1 MLVFMTVQVIYIF
14 GYNWYN
20 KYDLSKTDE
29 HECPSMR
36 WLLILWGITLTYKLH
51 KRILC
56 EELHSRK
63 RNKICNFI
71 KKKTGKNSVSDP
83 DSGVFWIQI
92 QGLKKAALRSRS
104 RWSRNYLRPGAG
116 VDIIFLINI
125 VFTAVSFEDARLK
138 KNFHWDLFLI
148 VLLL

>member
-1 MLVFMTVQVIYIF
+1 MQF
-14 GYNWYN
+14 
-20 KYDLSKTDE
+20 
-29 HECPSMR
+29 
-36 WLLILWGITLTYKLH
+36 H
-51 KRILC
+51 K
-56 EELHSRK
+56 E
-63 RNKICNFI
+63 
-71 KKKTGKNSVSDP
+71 KKTGKNSVSDP

-138 KNFHWDLFLI
+138 KNFH
-148 VLLL
+148 